1 MNTFFFT
8 VAKMQE
14 TSLTLDD
21 GCKYLSNL
29 NVMTDIKNSR
39 NINYNISSKEI
50 LCMEFLILLL
60 AV

>member
-8 VAKMQE
+8 VAKMHE

-50 LCMEFLILLL
+50 L
-60 AV
+60 

>member
-39 NINYNISSKEI
+39 NIITTLVLKKSYEWS
-50 LCMEFLILLL
+50 F
-60 AV
+60 